1 MTATLILT
9 HENADFDAVAA
20 QLAVAKLHPSAIPVL
35 SRHVNRNV
43 QSFLT
48 LYGDALPFVR
58 AGELTRRRVKQAI
71 VVDTQTYP
79 TVRGMHPD
87 TPVQIIDHHPLVREL
102 EPHQQY
108 AGEPL
113 GATTTLLVEQ
123 LRDAPVSL
131 APIEATLLML
141 GIYEDTGSLLYGTTT
156 PRDLVAA
163 AWLLDQ
169 GANLDLVRSFLTHP
183 LTEDQQALYARLVE
197 GVQTYEIGG
206 HVILVAAAR
215 SDHDVEEVATLAHK
229 IRDSYDANAVILLV
243 GMNDHVQLV
252 ARSTVDDIDVAQLAE
267 QFGGGGH
274 GRAAAASIRDE
285 SFERIQERLIEILP
299 RIVRP
304 SVRVED
310 LMSWG
315 VKTLPADEKVSAA
328 AAQMQRSGHEGY
340 PVVSDGKIV
349 GLLMRS
355 AVDRAMSHGLAHKRV
370 DQLMS
375 KGIWTVQPSDS
386 IETVQQVMMQ
396 SGWGQLPVVNGDGK
410 VLGIVTRTDLLKH
423 WSQPK
428 SAAADE
434 RIVQRMHTW
443 LPAGLVKLL
452 NVIADEAQAHEMSL
466 YAVGGFVRDL
476 LLGMVNL
483 DIDLVTEG
491 NAITL
496 AQALKARYGGTVKA
510 HPKFGTAKWLLDEQV
525 AQRLGASLADW
536 PPFID
541 FVAARREFYTE
552 PAALPTV
559 EQGSIKL
566 DLLRR
571 DFTINTLAIR
581 LAPAPFG
588 KLLDFYGGERD
599 LQQKVIRV
607 LHSLSFIDDATRML
621 RAVRFEQRLGFRI
634 EPHTEALFADALP
647 YLHDV
652 SGERLRH
659 ELDLILAEAQP
670 EHALCRLQRL
680 GVLAHINGRLIFDEW
695 LSSAFK
701 AARAQLAYPGWNHGQ
716 AHLTE
721 VYWAIL
727 ACRLENPEELASR
740 LQMKRT
746 RAALIE
752 RLKQVYVTMP
762 YLSERRLP
770 SEVVYHL
777 DGLPETL
784 LVAAWAIAPT
794 ALARE
799 HVTQYARNWRHIH
812 ATLTG
817 DDLRRMG
824 LKPGPSFGKLLG
836 RLRQAWLDGEVNSP
850 EQEMAY
856 LKRMIAE
863 GSTHDGD

>member
-1 MTATLILT
+1 MAATLILT
-9 HENADFDAVAA
+9 HENSDFDAVAA
-20 QLAVAKLHPSAIPVL
+20 QLAAAKLHPSAIPVL
-35 SRHVNRNV
+35 SRHINRNV
-43 QSFLT
+43 QNFLT

-58 AGELTRRRVKQAI
+58 ADELTRRRIGQVI

-79 TVRGMHPD
+79 TVRGMRPD
-87 TPVQIIDHHPLVREL
+87 TPVQIIDHHLLAREL
-102 EPHQQY
+102 EPYQQY
-108 AGEPL
+108 VGEPL
-113 GATTTLLVEQ
+113 GATTTLLLEQ
-123 LRDAPVSL
+123 LRNLPISL
-131 APIEATLLML
+131 IPIEATLLML
-141 GIYEDTGSLLYGTTT
+141 GIYEDTGSLIYGTTT

-169 GANLDLVRSFLTHP
+169 GANLDLVRSFLSHP

-197 GVQTYEIGG
+197 GAETYEIGG
-206 HVILVAAAR
+206 YVVLVATAR
-215 SDHDVEEVATLAHK
+215 FNHNVEEVATLAHK
-229 IRDSYDANAVILLV
+229 IRESYDANAVILLAA
-243 GMNDHVQLV
+243 MNDHIQLV

-274 GRAAAASIRDE
+274 GRAAAASIRDVP
-285 SFERIQERLIEILP
+285 FERIQERLIEILP
-299 RIVRP
+299 RIVRL

-315 VKTLPADEKVSAA
+315 VKTIPADEKVNVA

-340 PVVSDGKIV
+340 PVVANGKIV
-349 GLLMRS
+349 GLLMRG
-355 AVDRAMSHGLAHKRV
+355 AVDRAISHGLAQKRV

-375 KGIWTVQPSDS
+375 KGTWAVQPSDS

-428 SAAADE
+428 APASDE
-434 RIVQRMHTW
+434 RIVQRMRTA
-443 LPAGLVKLL
+443 LPPGLFKLL
-452 NVIADEAQAHEMSL
+452 DVIATEAQEREMSL

-496 AQALKARYGGTVKA
+496 AQALKAQYGGDVHD
-510 HPKFGTAKWLLDEQV
+510 HPKFGTAKWLLDEQT
-525 AQRLGASLADW
+525 AQAIGASRAEW

-599 LQQKVIRV
+599 LQQKIIRV

-621 RAVRFEQRLGFRI
+621 RAVRFEQRLDFQI

-647 YLHDV
+647 YLHDI

-659 ELDLILAEAQP
+659 ELDLILAETQP
-670 EHALCRLQRL
+670 EKALYRLQEL
-680 GVLAHINGRLIFDEW
+680 GVLAHINDGLMFDEW
-695 LSSAFK
+695 FSCAFK
-701 AARAQLAYPGWNHGQ
+701 AARAQIAQPGWNHAEASLQ
-716 AHLTE
+716 E

-727 ACRLENPEELASR
+727 ACRLENPGELASR

-762 YLSERRLP
+762 YLSEKRLP
-770 SEVVYHL
+770 SEVVYRL
-777 DGLPETL
+777 DELPDTL

-799 HVTQYARNWRHIH
+799 NITQYAGKWRHIH

-836 RLRQAWLDGEVNSP
+836 RLRQAWLDGDVNSP
-850 EQEMAY
+850 QQELAY
-856 LKRMIAE
+856 LKRLIAE
-863 GSTHDGD
+863 GTTHDGD